1 MTDVRNGAEPLE
13 EIMNRLA
20 DSVLELSEEEIVAE
34 EHDAGA
40 DPIGEAAYVL
50 AVTTQP
56 YETRTCVE
64 EPYRCPRQ
72 ITRSRPYCDC
82 R

>member
-20 DSVLELSEEEIVAE
+20 DSVFELSEEEIVAE

-40 DPIGEAAYVL
+40 DPTGEAAYVL
-50 AVTTQP
+50 AVLRNPTKPERAPKSPLTAC
-56 YETRTCVE
+56 E
-64 EPYRCPRQ
+64 
-72 ITRSRPYCDC
+72 RSGDS
-82 R
+82 